1 MKVCDDMGIHP
12 VSYIVN
18 NLEQKEL
25 KLRFHGLG
33 PLSIKAIS
41 IPLEVKYDN
50 ILEKK
55 PSNKAIWFVSPIGV
69 YLKPVKTLSEDYS
82 ETYHN

>member
-41 IPLEVKYDN
+41 IPLEVIYDN
-50 ILEKK
+50 ILERTN
-55 PSNKAIWFVSPIGV
+55 SKAIWFVSLIGV
-69 YLKPVKTLSEDYS
+69 YFKPVK
-82 ETYHN
+82 NIIGRPF

>member
-55 PSNKAIWFVSPIGV
+55 QAI
-69 YLKPVKTLSEDYS
+69 KPYGLSHPLAYI
-82 ETYHN
+82 